1 MDPSPRLTPRSNASV
16 RRWLK
21 LDALNRAWRT
31 VIQGLIVTVLGAAGD
46 AVIQVMQR
54 ALVEGTKTHH
64 MDWTE
69 VRTTAAYA
77 AGTAAAMALAAYIH
91 RAKVDPSALPSAP
104 PPTPPE
110 PVRVGAVGMDG
121 KRP

>member
-1 MDPSPRLTPRSNASV
+1 MDLSPHGEARERAHV

-31 VIQGLIVTVLGAAGD
+31 VIQGVVVTVIGAAGD
-46 AVIQVMQR
+46 AVLQVVQR
-54 ALVEGTKTHH
+54 ALVDGARTHR

-69 VRTTAAYA
+69 VRTTAVYA

-91 RAKVDPSALPSAP
+91 RAKLDPSAIPSAP
-104 PPTPPE
+104 PPSLPE
-110 PVRVGAVGMDG
+110 RVRIGAVGMDG
-121 KRP
+121 KQP